1 MRIDSSGNV
10 GIGTSSPVDL
20 LQVNRS
26 SGSGITS
33 GISLTT
39 AAGSAGDGS
48 YIKWTGAG
56 AGEKVARIDGVQEG
70 TDTGSIRFNTGNGAD
85 GFTERMRI
93 ASDGKVL
100 INTTTA
106 VGSEIFR
113 ADGTIATKGYFCRG
127 GVNGS
132 FSGNSFNINFAG
144 GQPNLWID
152 TTDLG
157 VITVVS
163 DYRIKRNIETQVAP
177 ALERVMA
184 LRPVTYQIADYGD
197 LFKASEEVKEGF
209 IAHEVQE
216 VIPSG
221 AEGVKDNPN
230 QIQSL
235 RVDAILSVAV
245 KAIQEQQATIV
256 SLQDTLTALTTRTSA
271 LEERLAALESK

>member
-1 MRIDSSGNV
+1 VYAAANSLQIESVVRNDQAGSGVAAIGFNVSSGAAAETSSTKA
-10 GIGTSSPVDL
+10 GIGLVRTSAYGVGAL
-20 LQVNRS
+20 CFYNN
-26 SGSGITS
+26 GT
-33 GISLTT
+33 
-39 AAGSAGDGS
+39 GSAGNF
-48 YIKWTGAG
+48 T
-56 AGEKVARIDGVQEG
+56 
-70 TDTGSIRFNTGNGAD
+70 TAD
-85 GFTERMRI
+85 ERMRI
-93 ASDGKVL
+93 APDGKVL

-106 VGSEIFR
+106 VGSEIFS
-113 ADGTIATKGYFCRG
+113 ANGTIATNGYLCRG
-127 GVNGS
+127 GINGS

-152 TTDLG
+152 ATDLG

-163 DYRIKRNIETQVAP
+163 DYRIKRNIETQAAP

-184 LRPVTYQIADYGD
+184 LRPVTYQMADYGD
-197 LFKASEEVKEGF
+197 LFKAGEEVKEGF

-245 KAIQEQQATIV
+245 KAIQEQQALI
-256 SLQDTLTALTTRTSA
+256 TALTTRIT
-271 LEERLAALESK
+271 ALESI